1 MMAETGQGK
10 AGRQL
15 RYGRDWIG
23 RIEGTDG
30 RSSEM
35 GETEDKRNA
44 RGYKVVGAES
54 GNRG

>member
-1 MMAETGQGK
+1 
-10 AGRQL
+10 
-15 RYGRDWIG
+15 
-23 RIEGTDG
+23 
-30 RSSEM
+30 M